1 MNLQSFKTGLRF
13 IQTFLKFFFGDG
25 IRDNARAASHKNF
38 SILFVIITLF
48 FIVDILQSYGLDL
61 GKDSYIEYNI
71 KDSLEIIFITLA
83 TFFILKYK
91 YHIHHFISLAIF
103 TLLTVI
109 IDLILKYYQK
119 INITSIILS
128 FLYILIE
135 SVYYTYLKYLV
146 ENKYYYTFDII
157 GIFGAFN
164 ILLVIVSFSIEVI
177 IHKVKGTNRLIFY
190 FYFFYKEYQTWNM
203 ILRFIIGFIFEG
215 FFLGT
220 LEVLILKEFTPNYV
234 IIAYSLGRIPLYM
247 MGRDGSNRIDDKK
260 RWIIFAIFLIQ
271 IFILLF
277 YLEILEFNFCSLNK
291 NTGKNIKDRE
301 RSQTQISNDDNDNF
315 SVHELSEG
323 YYISKDLDEKR
334 DSRISRVSRVSRESE
349 MIYLSY

>member
-1 MNLQSFKTGLRF
+1 MSKFIISIGLINKYIYLPIIYMLIYIGMNIFWTFQGINEACIHLESFGSALGHIYVYAISTLFKYRRNKINNINKIEKSNKKYF
-13 IQTFLKFFFGDG
+13 KD
-25 IRDNARAASHKNF
+25 F

-203 ILRFIIGFIFEG
+203 ILQFIIGFIFEG
-215 FFLGT
+215 FFFRHFRSSYF
-220 LEVLILKEFTPNYV
+220 K
-234 IIAYSLGRIPLYM
+234 RI
-247 MGRDGSNRIDDKK
+247 
-260 RWIIFAIFLIQ
+260 
-271 IFILLF
+271 
-277 YLEILEFNFCSLNK
+277 
-291 NTGKNIKDRE
+291 NT
-301 RSQTQISNDDNDNF
+301 
-315 SVHELSEG
+315 
-323 YYISKDLDEKR
+323 
-334 DSRISRVSRVSRESE
+334 
-349 MIYLSY
+349 